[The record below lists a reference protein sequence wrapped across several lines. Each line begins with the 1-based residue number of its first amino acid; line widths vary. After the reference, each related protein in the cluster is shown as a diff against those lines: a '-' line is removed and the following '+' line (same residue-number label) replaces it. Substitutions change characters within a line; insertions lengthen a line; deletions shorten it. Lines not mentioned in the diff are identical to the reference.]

1 MSQSGFPVEMVSGVP
16 VVSAPAEIDITNAD
30 GLRAALL
37 EAAGRDGAYVVDMSE
52 TRFCDS
58 AGLHALVDAHR
69 RARGQ
74 GGQVALAVSGTAVLR
89 VLELTGAD
97 QVLRVFPG
105 VTEALGFLAAA
116 GAVEPRA

>member
-1 MSQSGFPVEMVSGVP
+1 MLQSGFPVEMVSDVP

-30 GLRAALL
+30 DLRAALL
-37 EAAGRDGAYVVDMSE
+37 EAAGRDTTYVVDMSR

-58 AGLHALVDAHR
+58 AGLHALVDAYR
-69 RARGQ
+69 QAKGQ
-74 GGQVALAVSGTAVLR
+74 GGQVVLAVSGPAVLR

-105 VTEALGFLAAA
+105 VTEAFAFLAAA
-116 GAVEPRA
+116 DAAERP

>member
-30 GLRAALL
+30 DLRAALL
-37 EAAGRDGAYVVDMSE
+37 EAARRDGSYVVDMSQ

-69 RARGQ
+69 QAKGQ
-74 GGQVALAVSGTAVLR
+74 GGQVVLAVSGTAVLR

-105 VTEALGFLAAA
+105 ATG
-116 GAVEPRA
+116 GARLPGRGRRRRARG